1 MTQMVL
7 FSIQSKSEEKVHT
20 IIFLLAAALISII
33 YVSQPL
39 DTLASRDVAIDASG
53 GGSAS
58 ASADGRTISTG
69 DSCTA
74 TFTSKN
80 GTAAAAAAAKST
92 PDCLITSIPAQR
104 DTGVFMNFLKSLEGK
119 ISPLAYQMTVPLG
132 QSSFASNAL
141 RPLVDVS
148 PFSVIGGHILLSS
161 PSPHVK
167 LIAASLANNSIRNA
181 TIIDL
186 TEIKEQPQSTNA
198 ISAAGLSLYQAN
210 LGNTIT
216 GTNPFKGTSDTVDNI
231 TTLLLWNEATSPIQ
245 FSDDSQ
251 IAMTIIYSGSSAA
264 AAFASASED
273 GKSIPSAS
281 RAAAFADGIGVAVP

>member
-7 FSIQSKSEEKVHT
+7 FSTQSKSGEKVYT
-20 IIFLLAAALISII
+20 IIFILAAALISIM
-33 YVSQPL
+33 YVSQPI
-39 DTLASRDVAIDASG
+39 DTLASGDVAIDASG

-58 ASADGRTISTG
+58 ASADGMTISTG

-167 LIAASLANNSIRNA
+167 LIAASLAKNSIQNA
-181 TIIDL
+181 AIVDL
-186 TEIKEQPQSTNA
+186 TEIRQQPQSMNA
-198 ISAAGLSLYQAN
+198 ISAAGVLLYQAS
-210 LGNTIT
+210 LGDTIT
-216 GTNPFKGTSDTVDNI
+216 GTNPFKGTTKTVANI
-231 TTLLLWNEATSPIQ
+231 KTLLLWNEATSPIQ
-245 FSDDSQ
+245 LSDDSQ

-264 AAFASASED
+264 ASFASASED
-273 GKSIPSAS
+273 GKSVPSAS
-281 RAAAFADGIGVAVP
+281 RAAAFADGVGVAVP